1 MLAGRGG
8 PNMSPVATASAL
20 RPRTTHRRRGFL
32 DECGELGD
40 ELRRLCPAVALPAG
54 ASRRDGDLPPARAY
68 VVEDGVVLVRS
79 PGGAGLRRMVVASC
93 TSGDVL
99 SPPATGE
106 AFHALTDAWLTAVSP
121 AAWRRLIQSP
131 VDAERLV
138 DGLES
143 TARRQREAVRA
154 LAGVRHV
161 DRVRSQLL
169 ELAREH
175 GRVGRE
181 GVRLDL
187 PITHELIADMVG
199 CARETATRA
208 FEELQRSG
216 FVRRRGRFYELL
228 VAPELLA
235 GA

>member
-1 MLAGRGG
+1 M
-8 PNMSPVATASAL
+8 SAL
-20 RPRTTHRRRGFL
+20 QHAVARPRRARPRGFV
-32 DECGELGD
+32 DECGELAV
-40 ELRRLCPAVALPAG
+40 ELRRLCAAVVLPAG
-54 ASRRDGDLPPARAY
+54 AFRRCDDLPPARAF

-79 PGGAGLRRMVVASC
+79 LGGEGVRRMVVASC
-93 TSGDVL
+93 VAGDVL
-99 SPPATGE
+99 TPPLSGE
-106 AFHALTDAWLTAVSP
+106 TFHALTDAWLTAVSP
-121 AAWRRLIQSP
+121 VAWRRLLQSP
-131 VDAERLV
+131 KDADRLV
-138 DGLES
+138 TGLES

-161 DRVRSQLL
+161 DRVRAQLL

-181 GVRLDL
+181 SVRLDL

-199 CARETATRA
+199 CARETVTRA

-228 VAPELLA
+228 VQPELLA
-235 GA
+235 SS